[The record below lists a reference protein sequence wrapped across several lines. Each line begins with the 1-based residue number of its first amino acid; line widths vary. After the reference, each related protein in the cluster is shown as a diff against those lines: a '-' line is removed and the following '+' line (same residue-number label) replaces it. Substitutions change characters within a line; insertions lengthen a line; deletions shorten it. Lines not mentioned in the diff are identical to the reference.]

1 MADDICFNGLPEL
14 DFDAAAHYGIP
25 NQRKGIRRFQYQ
37 NGTYTPAGNERY
49 RPKTG
54 QRRDGYSRD
63 RLDDSSREPKPSLG
77 RRIWTRTKREPGIIA
92 KNIVKKHIPVFALKD
107 DELRNINERLMLE
120 ESVLHLSG
128 RLSPRDHRNTTH
140 SIFTSLL
147 NVGVHTLDSAFTTAA
162 KTAFSSHSGGSKGS
176 DKKDDGT
183 KQSPKEPLPNISFN
197 SGNSNRSSTKAE
209 TYMPAG
215 AHGVRQQYNPK
226 TREWE
231 DVYYSTPADDGI
243 FAGLLDLD
251 ENLLKHTSEQ
261 LELLKSLSISD
272 VRV

>member
-54 QRRDGYSRD
+54 PRRDGYSRD
-63 RLDDSSREPKPSLG
+63 RQDDGSQEPKPSLG
-77 RRIWTRTKREPGIIA
+77 RRIWNRTKREPGIIA

-128 RLSPRDHRNTTH
+128 RLSPQDHRRTTH
-140 SIFTSLL
+140 SVFTSLL

-162 KTAFSSHSGGSKGS
+162 KTAFSSHGGGGGGSSGGKD
-176 DKKDDGT
+176 DKKYKTIEETVFTKNEAGENVTTKTTRKEKIKHDG
-183 KQSPKEPLPNISFN
+183 LD
-197 SGNSNRSSTKAE
+197 
-209 TYMPAG
+209 
-215 AHGVRQQYNPK
+215 
-226 TREWE
+226 E
-231 DVYYSTPADDGI
+231 DVI
-243 FAGLLDLD
+243 FTGLPDLD
-251 ENLLKHTSEQ
+251 ENSLEHTSEQ
-261 LELLKSLSISD
+261 LELLKSLSILD

>member
-54 QRRDGYSRD
+54 PRRDGYSRD
-63 RLDDSSREPKPSLG
+63 RQDDGHQEPKPSLG
-77 RRIWTRTKREPGIIA
+77 RRIWNRTKKEPGIIA

-128 RLSPRDHRNTTH
+128 RLSPQDHRRTTH
-140 SIFTSLL
+140 SVFTSLL

-162 KTAFSSHSGGSKGS
+162 KTAFSSHGGGGGSKDS
-176 DKKDDGT
+176 DPTKYEKVTTTLEFDDSGKNPIPVKSVVEKHKKVKHDG
-183 KQSPKEPLPNISFN
+183 LD
-197 SGNSNRSSTKAE
+197 
-209 TYMPAG
+209 
-215 AHGVRQQYNPK
+215 
-226 TREWE
+226 E
-231 DVYYSTPADDGI
+231 DVI
-243 FAGLLDLD
+243 FTCLPDL
-251 ENLLKHTSEQ
+251 EQ
-261 LELLKSLSISD
+261 LELLKSLSILD